1 MTERNW
7 LWAAII
13 VGGVILGSLWF
24 KKDKGVVAP
33 GKSSEGGWVPSK
45 QPVPPPQQQQ
55 QQQQPPLQTPPPGQP
70 PAQPQQP
77 PMSVYDGLLR
87 NAKDQNKQMVL
98 FFTAKNCKYC
108 EMMKKD
114 VLPNVGVQQAL
125 NRYIY
130 HVVDLDLE
138 PSFGQK
144 FNIKLLPTIMVIDG
158 DEQIQK
164 QTTGYMSA
172 DVLINWL
179 GGRSTPPSPNGP
191 IPRQQPQQ
199 QPQMRPQQP
208 NCPPGGG

>member
-1 MTERNW
+1 MTKKNW

-13 VGGVILGSLWF
+13 VGGVILGSLWY

-33 GKSSEGGWVPSK
+33 AKNNEGGWVPSK
-45 QPVPPPQQQQ
+45 QQAPPG
-55 QQQQPPLQTPPPGQP
+55 TPPVEPAPGQP
-70 PAQPQQP
+70 PKQPAPPKQ
-77 PMSVYDGLLR
+77 PMSVYEGLLR
-87 NAKDQNKQMVL
+87 NAKEQNKQMVL
-98 FFTAKNCKYC
+98 FFTSKDCKYC
-108 EMMKKD
+108 EQMKRD

-144 FNIKLLPTIMVIDG
+144 FNIRALPTIMIIDG
-158 DEQIQK
+158 NEQIQK
-164 QTTGYMSA
+164 QTVGYMSA

-191 IPRQQPQQ
+191 IPKQPLQPQ
-199 QPQMRPQQP
+199 PPLRRP
-208 NCPPGGG
+208 GSS